1 MPSLSIILIF
11 LLPLKSPKLASAKYK
26 LPLASV
32 LKKPPLTPIDSGN
45 VNVYESPDKVDGATI
60 LIVLTSP
67 TLNTSELS
75 ILTVDIS
82 NVIAL
87 LLSFV

>member
-1 MPSLSIILIF
+1 MGSSCISSVII
-11 LLPLKSPKLASAKYK
+11 
-26 LPLASV
+26 V
-32 LKKPPLTPIDSGN
+32 NSGN
-45 VNVYESPDKVDGATI
+45 VNVYESPDKLDGAII

-82 NVIAL
+82 NVIVL